1 MNRHILIVFLSVS
14 LCACTEKESK
24 VSQLP
29 DLSAVRANLAFVCA
43 HESDHLPSLDPNA
56 DILFKYA
63 RYLQKNSGPKDY
75 DDILRYYRIAAA
87 YDHYKANTNAQLL
100 ISQGLASS
108 PDAEKESVDLASRL
122 VDKGIPSGY
131 YDIGHYLEG
140 GYGLKKNPEMSLR
153 YFRKAADLGSPE
165 AQYYVADLLAPM
177 DKAPEVAKQMR
188 ECATAQG
195 FGKAASALGIDL
207 KTDKHYAE
215 AVKAFQKG
223 VESGD
228 VQSASFLENGFE
240 APPESDRLYY
250 LALSKDP
257 ERTRRYDLIAR
268 FLDHNDGR
276 NPKVPDID
284 KIVPLPPAKLPPW
297 DGTFQWQ
304 KEQDAATPPQKPSDE
319 FINEMAKAKHL
330 DPATGLP
337 LPGSADKTS
346 QAEQPENVASRLP
359 LGTVAHTGQICPED
373 GVWCAKLGA
382 GQFGDTQRRFLKG
395 DALPSVV
402 VHEPRKLA
410 VLDSMMGTRRHV
422 EQVAWELV
430 AYLDQA

>member
-153 YFRKAADLGSPE
+153 YFRKAADLGSP
-165 AQYYVADLLAPM
+165 
-177 DKAPEVAKQMR
+177 
-188 ECATAQG
+188 
-195 FGKAASALGIDL
+195 
-207 KTDKHYAE
+207 
-215 AVKAFQKG
+215 
-223 VESGD
+223 
-228 VQSASFLENGFE
+228 
-240 APPESDRLYY
+240 
-250 LALSKDP
+250 
-257 ERTRRYDLIAR
+257 
-268 FLDHNDGR
+268 
-276 NPKVPDID
+276 
-284 KIVPLPPAKLPPW
+284 
-297 DGTFQWQ
+297 
-304 KEQDAATPPQKPSDE
+304 
-319 FINEMAKAKHL
+319 
-330 DPATGLP
+330 
-337 LPGSADKTS
+337 
-346 QAEQPENVASRLP
+346 
-359 LGTVAHTGQICPED
+359 
-373 GVWCAKLGA
+373 
-382 GQFGDTQRRFLKG
+382 
-395 DALPSVV
+395 
-402 VHEPRKLA
+402 
-410 VLDSMMGTRRHV
+410 
-422 EQVAWELV
+422 
-430 AYLDQA
+430 